1 MPIPRNPYNEVRYTG
16 HARVFAHPRRMRTLA
31 RLFGLRAPAPE
42 RCRVLELGCGDATHL
57 LWVAAGLREA
67 RCVGIDLTEAGL
79 ARGREMAQEAGI
91 GNVELRQADIMD
103 LDASVGEFDYVVAH
117 GVYSW
122 VPEPV
127 RSKLLDLCARCL
139 APDGVALVSY
149 NAMPGGHFRSLAGEL
164 MRFGTRGIA
173 DPERKVAQARRFLD
187 TFSRWQGQGQG
198 EGYAEIIRGQIARL
212 EKTPDYVLYHDDLAE
227 HTRAFSLSGFLERA
241 GACGLRYLTEA
252 SFADTRYEGVP
263 PEVQAEV
270 AAAESSREDREQIL
284 DYLSGRAFRR
294 TLLCR
299 AAVALDGA
307 PDAEAVAE
315 MAVHGRF
322 RPLAEAGLGD
332 DAPLEFEGA
341 DGKRITVAHRLVK
354 AALVLLGESWPRPL
368 AFSDLLDRAR
378 SRCVRASTDAEEAR
392 RQFCRFLLGA
402 YAGGVVDLNL
412 DPPRVGARA
421 GDRPRA
427 FALART
433 QAARGA
439 ELTSVPGFTVDMD
452 DPFSRQLLRLLDGSR
467 DRAGIAAS
475 LVAAVER
482 GEVALPQALS
492 EAPDWRAALRGGLDE
507 NLASL
512 ARLGLIED

>member
-1 MPIPRNPYNEVRYTG
+1 MPTPRNPYNEVRYTG

-31 RLFGLRAPAPE
+31 RLFSLRAPAPE
-42 RCRVLELGCGDATHL
+42 RCRMLELGCGDATHL
-57 LWVAAGLREA
+57 LWVAVGLPAA

-79 ARGREMAQEAGI
+79 ARGREMAQVAGI

-103 LDASVGEFDYVVAH
+103 LDASLGEFDYIVAH

-122 VPEPV
+122 VPELV

-173 DPERKVAQARRFLD
+173 DPERTVAQARRFLD
-187 TFSRWQGQGQG
+187 TFSRWQGQG

-270 AAAESSREDREQIL
+270 AAAVSSREDREQIL

-299 AAVALDGA
+299 AVVALDGA
-307 PDAEAVAE
+307 PDADAVAE
-315 MAVHGRF
+315 MAVLGRF
-322 RPLAEAGLGD
+322 RPLAEPGLAD

-341 DGKRITVAHRLVK
+341 DGKRITAAHRLVK
-354 AALVLLGESWPRPL
+354 AALVLLGEFWPRPL
-368 AFSDLLDRAR
+368 AFADLLDQAR
-378 SRCVRASTDAEEAR
+378 SRCVRVSADAEEER
-392 RQFCRFLLGA
+392 RQFCRFLFGA

-412 DPPRVGARA
+412 DPPRAAARA
-421 GDRPRA
+421 GDRPRV
-427 FALART
+427 FALARA
-433 QAARGA
+433 QAARGG
-439 ELTSVPGFTVDMD
+439 ELTSVPGFTVHMD
-452 DPFSRQLLRLLDGSR
+452 DPFSRHLLRLLDGSR

-475 LVAAVER
+475 LVAAVEL

-492 EAPDWRAALRGGLDE
+492 EAQDWRAALRGGLDE

-512 ARLGLIED
+512 ARLGLIEG

>member
-1 MPIPRNPYNEVRYTG
+1 MPTPGNPYNEVSYTG

-31 RLFGLRAPAPE
+31 RLFGLRAPAPD

-57 LWVAAGLREA
+57 LWVAAGLPAA

-103 LDASVGEFDYVVAH
+103 LDASLGEFDYIVAH

-127 RSKLLDLCARCL
+127 RAKLLDLCERCL

-149 NAMPGGHFRSLAGEL
+149 NAMPGGHFRGLVGGL
-164 MRFGTRGIA
+164 MRFGARGIA
-173 DPERKVAQARRFLD
+173 DPQRKVAQARRFLD
-187 TFSRWQGQGQG
+187 TFSRWQGQG
-198 EGYAEIIRGQIARL
+198 EGYAEIIRGQIGRL

-227 HTRAFSLSGFLERA
+227 HARAFSLSEFLERA
-241 GACGLRYLTEA
+241 EACGLRYLTEA

-263 PEVQAEV
+263 PEVQAQV
-270 AAAESSREDREQIL
+270 AASADRREDREQIL

-299 AAVALDGA
+299 AEAALDGA
-307 PDAEAVAE
+307 PDADAVAE

-322 RPLAEAGLGD
+322 RPLAEPALGD

-354 AALVLLGESWPRPL
+354 AALILLGQSWPQPL
-368 AFSDLLDRAR
+368 PSSDLLDQAR
-378 SRCVRASTDAEEAR
+378 SRCVGASSETEEQR
-392 RQFCRFLLGA
+392 LQFCRFLLGA
-402 YAGGVVDLNL
+402 YAGGVADLSL
-412 DPPRVGARA
+412 DPPRVALRA
-421 GDRPRA
+421 GHRPRA
-427 FALART
+427 FALARA

-439 ELTSVPGFTVDMD
+439 EITSVPGFTVDMD
-452 DPFSRQLLRLLDGSR
+452 DPFSRHLLRLLDGSR
-467 DRAGIAAS
+467 GRAEIAAA
-475 LVAAVER
+475 LVAAVGR

-492 EAPDWRAALRGGLDE
+492 EAPDWRAALRVGLDE